1 MDVVSVVYT
10 MVTKV
15 LKWIRI
21 SKKVMSLI
29 LIFDFTIKMCHCKYL
44 DWLFDSAVPLESQVT
59 RTRSES
65 GLRIA
70 SALVEGTETGSHSK
84 PVFEACTKTS
94 DWE

>member
-44 DWLFDSAVPLESQVT
+44 DWLFDSAF
-59 RTRSES
+59 
-65 GLRIA
+65 
-70 SALVEGTETGSHSK
+70 H
-84 PVFEACTKTS
+84 
-94 DWE
+94 